1 MTLKD
6 DFSSAA
12 LKFLLSVISLVIIFP
27 VISHTSDIALYVT
40 VSVFVLGKFVD
51 LLGKISQRQLALFY
65 VIYILGIFVG
75 IAAVAMCF
83 YGFASMPEAKAF
95 PIGFNI
101 TLVVLAAV
109 YSFIDLADFVYCI
122 VRTIYT
128 KKQLHHFTK
137 NT

>member
-6 DFSSAA
+6 DFSTSA

-27 VISHTSDIALYVT
+27 VVGHTSDIALLVT

-51 LLGKISQRQLALFY
+51 LLSKVTQRQLALFY

-75 IAAVAMCF
+75 VAAVAMCF
-83 YGFASMPEAKAF
+83 YGFASISEAGEF
-95 PIGFNI
+95 SISFNI
-101 TLVVLAAV
+101 TLVILSAI

-128 KKQLHHFTK
+128 KKQLHHFAK
-137 NT
+137 NA